1 MLKLNIYCQTHT
13 IYNTYC
19 LQTVACYLFQ
29 KTMRLPNHVLTWL
42 LDLVLHLDIWFF
54 KGDLYPKPPTCTTKV
69 PWTRYVLTLLVQY
82 VKQPVR
88 GLTNRRSSG
97 WVDPWRIILGSPP
110 FIAAM
115 IHGHLLKGSTHPIR
129 KGDENYSNHSCEPL
143 AEWDD
148 PPTYGFQE
156 APRFFSENAWKSL
169 ATRWSQSLPPG
180 DSQWDQHPNAVDHY
194 TPEI

>member
-1 MLKLNIYCQTHT
+1 
-13 IYNTYC
+13 
-19 LQTVACYLFQ
+19 
-29 KTMRLPNHVLTWL
+29 MRLPNHVLTWL

-148 PPTYGFQE
+148 PPSYCTLLGFRKLLVSFRKMHE
-156 APRFFSENAWKSL
+156 NPWRPGGANRSPRGTHSGTNIQMQWTTTPLKFNMEPKNCPVEKDNH
-169 ATRWSQSLPPG
+169 LPNLHFGVPC
-180 DSQWDQHPNAVDHY
+180 
-194 TPEI
+194 